1 MLSAVFWNVCLF
13 YLFFLCGANK
23 PLRVIDLLFVS
34 HVLQS
39 FPSNGKFIS
48 YILYLS
54 RNDLTF
60 FPSASQYPHASMH
73 LLLCYHILKTSVM
86 VIVLCSSFYFDS
98 FRRINVWSTTSEAYL
113 TYDPTHLKF
122 ILCMIH
128 NIWGLSYG
136 ICNAIHRYEQ
146 TQNHYPL
153 EIFPDPLGI
162 FPEKNPTVLK

>member
-23 PLRVIDLLFVS
+23 PLRAIHLLFVS
-34 HVLQS
+34 HFLQS
-39 FPSNGKFIS
+39 FPSDGKFIS

-60 FPSASQYPHASMH
+60 FPSVSQYSHASMH
-73 LLLCYHILKTSVM
+73 LPLCYHTLKTSVM
-86 VIVLCSSFYFDS
+86 VIVALLILVHSGESK
-98 FRRINVWSTTSEAYL
+98 
-113 TYDPTHLKF
+113 YDPTHLKF

-128 NIWGLSYG
+128 HIWGLSYG
-136 ICNAIHRYEQ
+136 TYNAIHRYEQ

-153 EIFPDPLGI
+153 KIFPDPLGI
-162 FPEKNPTVLK
+162 FPENNPTVLK